1 MSENSMPAV
10 KHKKAWTASR
20 KKDLAVDIFFY
31 VLLTIIAL
39 ICLFPFIHVFS
50 KSISEESY
58 VIANKVILFPKG
70 FSLNAYQKIFAD
82 SSILRSMYVT
92 IVVTVSFTV
101 IGMFLTVCAAYALSR
116 RELKGRKV
124 MTFLI
129 MLTMYFTAGTIP
141 DYLLMN
147 NLHML
152 DTWWCLILPL
162 CFAPYNLLIMKNNF
176 QSSIPDSLVESAV
189 IDGAGHFRIL
199 ASIVIPLS
207 KPILAT
213 IALFYAVGRWNA
225 YQDALY
231 YIKQRTDLRPLQ
243 LKLYYLVV
251 AAQESFQAEG
261 GTVGV
266 LTNPEVLKAA
276 CVIFA
281 TVPIICIYPF
291 VQKYFVQGTMIGAV
305 KG

>member
-1 MSENSMPAV
+1 MKRS
-10 KHKKAWTASR
+10 
-20 KKDLAVDIFFY
+20 KKDRAFDILFS
-31 VLLTIIAL
+31 VILLLVAL
-39 ICLFPFIHVFS
+39 MCLFPFIHVFS

-58 VIANKVILFPKG
+58 VIANKVVLLPKG

-82 SSILRSMYVT
+82 SSILRSMWVT
-92 IVVTVSFTV
+92 IVVTVTFTV
-101 IGMFLTVCAAYALSR
+101 IGMLLTICAAYALSR
-116 RELKGRKV
+116 KELKGRKL

-141 DYLLMN
+141 DYLLMSQ
-147 NLHML
+147 LHML

-176 QSSIPDSLVESAV
+176 SASIPDSLVESAL
-189 IDGAGHFRIL
+189 IDGAGHITIL
-199 ASIVIPLS
+199 SKIVVPLS

-251 AAQESFQAEG
+251 SASESFQAEG
-261 GTVGV
+261 GNVGV
-266 LTNPEVLKAA
+266 MTNPEVLKAA

-281 TVPIICIYPF
+281 TLPIICVYPF

-305 KG
+305 KE

>member
-1 MSENSMPAV
+1 MKRS
-10 KHKKAWTASR
+10 
-20 KKDLAVDIFFY
+20 KKDRAFDILFS
-31 VLLTIIAL
+31 VILLLVAL
-39 ICLFPFIHVFS
+39 MCLFPFIHVFS

-58 VIANKVILFPKG
+58 VIANIVVLLPKG

-82 SSILRSMYVT
+82 SSILRSMWVT
-92 IVVTVSFTV
+92 IVVTVTFTV
-101 IGMFLTVCAAYALSR
+101 IGMLLTICAAYALSR
-116 RELKGRKV
+116 KELKGRKL

-141 DYLLMN
+141 DYLLMSQ
-147 NLHML
+147 LHML

-176 QSSIPDSLVESAV
+176 SASIPDSLVESAL
-189 IDGAGHFRIL
+189 IDGAGHITIL
-199 ASIVIPLS
+199 SKIVVPLS

-251 AAQESFQAEG
+251 SASESFQAEG
-261 GTVGV
+261 GNVGV
-266 LTNPEVLKAA
+266 MTNPEVLKAA

-281 TVPIICIYPF
+281 TLPIICVYPF

-305 KG
+305 KE

>member
-1 MSENSMPAV
+1 MAGTQV
-10 KHKKAWTASR
+10 KTHKLNRITF
-20 KKDLAVDIFFY
+20 VDVIFY
-31 VLLTIIAL
+31 IILGLVAL
-39 ICLFPFIHVFS
+39 SCLIPFIHLFS
-50 KSISEESY
+50 KSISEEAF
-58 VIANKVILFPKG
+58 VIANKVFLLPKG
-70 FSLNAYQKIFAD
+70 FTLDAYKKIFAD
-82 SSILRSMYVT
+82 SSILRSMYVQV
-92 IVVTVSFTV
+92 VVTVAFTA
-101 IGMFLTVCAAYALSR
+101 IGMFLTISAAYALSR
-116 RELKGRKV
+116 KELKGRKV

-129 MLTMYFTAGTIP
+129 MFTMYFTAGTIP

-147 NLHML
+147 ELHML

-176 QSSIPDSLVESAV
+176 SAGISDSLVESAT
-189 IDGAGHFRIL
+189 IDGANHFTIL
-199 ASIVIPLS
+199 AKIVIPLS
-207 KPILAT
+207 KPIIAT

-251 AAQESFQAEG
+251 AATESFQAEAN
-261 GTVGV
+261 TTQV

-281 TVPIICIYPF
+281 TVPIVIVYPF
-291 VQKYFVQGTMIGAV
+291 LQKYFVQGTMVGAV
-305 KG
+305 KE